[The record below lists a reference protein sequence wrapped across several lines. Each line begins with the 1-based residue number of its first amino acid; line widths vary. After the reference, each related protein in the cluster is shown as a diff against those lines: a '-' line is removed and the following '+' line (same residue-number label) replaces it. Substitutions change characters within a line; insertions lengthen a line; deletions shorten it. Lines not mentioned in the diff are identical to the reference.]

1 MEKNCTENLQRQFS
15 EISNLMTILSRK
27 LIIIDNIK
35 PKNCVKNQILLNVG
49 ILKLDKVVKSQILP
63 KVGIMKL
70 DKVVK
75 SEN

>member
-35 PKNCVKNQILLNVG
+35 PKNCVKNQILPKIG
-49 ILKLDKVVKSQILP
+49 IQ
-63 KVGIMKL
+63 KL

>member
-35 PKNCVKNQILLNVG
+35 PKNCEKNQILPKIG
-49 ILKLDKVVKSQILP
+49 IQ
-63 KVGIMKL
+63 KL